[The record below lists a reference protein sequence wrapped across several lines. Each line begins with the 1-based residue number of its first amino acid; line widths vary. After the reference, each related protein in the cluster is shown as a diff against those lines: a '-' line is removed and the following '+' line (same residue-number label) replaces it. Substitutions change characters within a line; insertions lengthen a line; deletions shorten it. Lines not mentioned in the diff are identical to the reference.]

1 MTRCLE
7 REFDN
12 GQVRMLSCCT
22 ESCGK
27 CIGHVGDESE
37 GQSPGDDSED
47 EGEHDEA
54 VHDESDHH
62 RAEVP
67 AELVED
73 NSEVL
78 SAEDLTSDE
87 EEDADRSEVDDPGR
101 DDHHR
106 VRETR
111 EEVQQRFACQER
123 LRLITL
129 FTFIHLFLPAWQETL
144 PGL

>member
-7 REFDN
+7 REIDN
-12 GQVRMLSCCT
+12 GKVSVLST
-22 ESCGK
+22 EGCGK
-27 CIGHVGDESE
+27 CICHVRDESE

-87 EEDADRSEVDDPGR
+87 EEDADRSEVDDPGG

-123 LRLITL
+123 FRLMKPL
-129 FTFIHLFLPAWQETL
+129 TF
-144 PGL
+144 